1 LWKKPVVHQVLKY
14 TPTNILYYCEWVSL
28 IPQLPLAKLK
38 FCDKSHFV
46 THQLHHTQ
54 VISPVGEQHVLCN
67 SGNLSDLFSLTLLT
81 NLATPDNPFY
91 IDICLDSNSEED
103 FFTFVVAAVA
113 ASRLVNGDFFIVDNA
128 SIHFGWATRPW
139 LRLLFACHGI
149 LYLFLLTY
157 SPELNPCKLMF
168 VFMKNYIHTHR
179 TPEFQLLQLLLQAL
193 TQLTY
198 HQLVNMYV
206 HCVNIL
212 ERHK

>member
-1 LWKKPVVHQVLKY
+1 MNFEPSVCWSSAISSSAFFQIGDGHGRSQWSIKSSS
-14 TPTNILYYCEWVSL
+14 TPLQISSIT
-28 IPQLPLAKLK
+28 LPLAKLK
-38 FCDKSHFV
+38 FCDESHFIMC
-46 THQLHHTQ
+46 QLHHTQ
-54 VISPVGEQHVLCN
+54 VISPV
-67 SGNLSDLFSLTLLT
+67 
-81 NLATPDNPFY
+81 DNPFY

-103 FFTFVVAAVA
+103 FFNFVVAAVA
-113 ASRLVNGDFFIVDNA
+113 ASHLANGDFFIVDNA
-128 SIHFGWATRPW
+128 SIHFGWATQPW

-149 LYLFLLTY
+149 L
-157 SPELNPCKLMF
+157 
-168 VFMKNYIHTHR
+168 